1 MDHLADLTYE
11 SSPDEHLYTNGVQ
24 PYYPA
29 PQILIGLPTRYIKR
43 GKQAPMKSLPDPD
56 NRAQRAVA
64 RERYGH
70 ALTERLFMSIQ
81 DGIHFKRW
89 NKAFLR
95 PGPERSG
102 TWLYGAHSLAWGV
115 FETRSSLSDAPNVLS
130 LYASEDYWHGKV
142 SALRRYTLRLDG
154 FISASANL
162 EGGNILTK
170 PFAKADPLPA
180 ETVNAA
186 RLSHGL

>member
-1 MDHLADLTYE
+1 
-11 SSPDEHLYTNGVQ
+11 
-24 PYYPA
+24 
-29 PQILIGLPTRYIKR
+29 
-43 GKQAPMKSLPDPD
+43 MKSLPDPD

-64 RERYGH
+64 RERYGQ
-70 ALTERLFMSIQ
+70 ALTEGLFMSIQ
-81 DGIHFKRW
+81 DGIHFERW
-89 NKAFLR
+89 NEAFLR

-102 TWLYGAHSLAWGV
+102 TWLYGTHSLAWGV
-115 FETRSSLSDAPNVLS
+115 VETKSSLSDAPNVLS

-170 PFAKADPLPA
+170 PFAKADPIPA
-180 ETVNAA
+180 ETVNLA